1 VAALASG
8 QASVWGTKRWHL
20 GKIMS
25 LQEVVIGMVC
35 WPQWG
40 GMGRAWYCHWNWES
54 RGRDWSGPQKK
65 RASKGYSPPAE
76 GGGQDQSRKQFEV
89 CKRLRARTG
98 PN

>member
-1 VAALASG
+1 MGWCAGHSGVVWGGRGTAIGTGGAEGGTG
-8 QASVWGTKRWHL
+8 QAL
-20 GKIMS
+20 
-25 LQEVVIGMVC
+25 
-35 WPQWG
+35 
-40 GMGRAWYCHWNWES
+40 
-54 RGRDWSGPQKK
+54 KK